1 MRKEAVVILFGVLAY
16 NLPGGFEENHS
27 IPPSEL
33 LIFKLKF
40 SSRTSRVKI
49 KSSDFCVGI
58 FGHMAVLATMTMMTT
73 TTATATTKTTTTT
86 TM

>member
-49 KSSDFCVGI
+49 KSSDFCIGV
-58 FGHMAVLATMTMMTT
+58 FGHMPVLATAAITTMTT
-73 TTATATTKTTTTT
+73 VTTTTT
-86 TM
+86 TTTTTT